1 MRMNTDHLTPKQ
13 TATPPNYANLYVS
26 LELSQQKWLAT
37 SLSPTSEKMSKH
49 FVPGGDASALLGL
62 LSRLRVRAERALGA
76 PVKVIVIQEAGL
88 DGFWVH
94 RLLEANK
101 VESHVVDPASISVPR
116 RQRRSKTDNID
127 GETLLRTLAA
137 FKRGEPRV
145 CSVVVAPTP
154 EEEDRR
160 RISRERQTL
169 LKERIQHTNRIRGLL
184 FSQGVRDYDPLH
196 KNRRK
201 CLEQLQTGDG
211 RPLPTHLK
219 AQISRE
225 FDRLEL
231 VMRQIDQVEAERDAN
246 ARASGSPTAMLMDL
260 RTLGPEFSTVLY
272 DEALFRTFKNRR
284 QLAAYAGLAPSP
296 WQSGTIAREQGISK
310 AGNPRLRKQMIEL
323 AWMWLRFQPDSALS
337 RWFRQRVGSQRG
349 RIRRIAIVALAR
361 KLLIA
366 LWRYLVNGVIPEGA
380 LFKA

>member
-1 MRMNTDHLTPKQ
+1 
-13 TATPPNYANLYVS
+13 VS
-26 LELSQQKWLAT
+26 FFKRLG
-37 SLSPTSEKMSKH
+37 EK
-49 FVPGGDASALLGL
+49 SALGAQ
-62 LSRLRVRAERALGA
+62 AERTLGA
-76 PVKVIVIQEAGL
+76 PVKVIVVQEAGL

-101 VESHVVDPASISVPR
+101 VESYVVDPASISVPR

-145 CSVVVAPTP
+145 CSVLVPPSP

-160 RISRERQTL
+160 RISRERETL

-184 FSQGVRDYDPLH
+184 FSQGIREYDPLH
-196 KNRRK
+196 KDRRK
-201 CLEQLQTGDG
+201 LLQQLKTGDG
-211 RPLPTHLK
+211 RPLPTRLK
-219 AQISRE
+219 TQIIRE
-225 FDRLEL
+225 LDRLEL
-231 VMRQIDQVEAERDAN
+231 VMRQIDQVEAQRDAT

-260 RTLGPEFSTVLY
+260 KTLGPEFSTVLY
-272 DEALFRTFKNRR
+272 HEGLFRNFKNRR

-296 WQSGTIAREQGISK
+296 WQSGSIAREQGISK

-337 RWFRQRVGSQRG
+337 RWFRERVGSQRG

-366 LWRYLVNGVIPEGA
+366 LGRYLTTGTIPEGA
-380 LFKA
+380 QFKA